1 MDHHIQEDSRRR
13 CSKELNEETVRF
25 KVGTSNLPKLTANRW
40 SETSKS
46 AETMQ
51 RFLIRTVLMASRA
64 PFRASGELAN
74 SMRPQ

>member
-51 RFLIRTVLMASRA
+51 RFLVLNKNRSNGQPSAFPCLR
-64 PFRASGELAN
+64 
-74 SMRPQ
+74 